1 MHCPVLAL
9 IFLSAGL
16 AMAQSPPMTIPM
28 TPKRPITDTYHGV
41 KVTEDYR
48 WLEQTDRQEVKNW
61 VKAQSEVTRSV
72 LDADPKREAVL
83 KELRSLQVSGTAVR
97 HSYAH
102 AGGLVFALRER
113 APHPKPALVV
123 FKDVRDLA
131 TEKVI
136 VDLNLLDPTGKTDI
150 DWFVPSHDGSL
161 VAVSLSKNGSE
172 DGTLHVYETGTGKA
186 LGDVIP
192 RVNQPTG
199 LGTVAWESNGK
210 GFYYTRYP
218 RVGERPEEDL
228 NFYIQIYRHELRRPP
243 SEDRYVIGK
252 DFPRIAE
259 IQGMQSTVDGW
270 LLVHV
275 QNGDGE
281 EHAFHIMDPKGSWRQ
296 VASFTDGVRRAV
308 LGKGKVFAISNSL
321 APKGKVV
328 AMDLLPKKLG
338 LSFWKVIVP
347 ESTDSLQSIK
357 LTENRIHAIYGV
369 GGPLELRAFDQQG
382 KPMVSP
388 GVPPVSMV
396 YDLTPLQG
404 DAVLFW
410 ISGYLQPMSAFIH
423 DPARGAGLIQTV
435 LCDRQPFAAE
445 AQAEYESIRAFAVSK
460 DGTRVPL
467 NILRKKGIRLDGSHP
482 VLLTGYG
489 GYGISRPPFFV
500 ARNLLWLRHGGV
512 WVEANLRGGGEF
524 GQEWHKAGNLTRKQN
539 VFDDFLACAHFLI
552 DQKYTSTKRLAI
564 EGGSNGGL
572 LMGAVLTQRPEMF
585 AAVVSHV
592 GIYDMLRVELTPN
605 GAFNTTEF
613 GSVKDPEQFKAL
625 YAYSPYH
632 RVKDGIKYPPVL
644 LTTGVND
651 GRVDPW
657 QSYKMAARLQSA
669 GPGNA
674 ILLRVGFDSGHGGS
688 SPITDPEEDA
698 DTLTFLFRH
707 LGMK

>member
-1 MHCPVLAL
+1 MNRLVLAL
-9 IFLSAGL
+9 MLLGGGL
-16 AMAQSPPMTIPM
+16 ALAQSSPVAIPM
-28 TPKRPITDTYHGV
+28 TPKRPSTDTYHGIR
-41 KVTEDYR
+41 VTEDYR
-48 WLEQTDRQEVKNW
+48 WLEQTDRQEVKTW
-61 VKAQSEVTRSV
+61 VKAQNQVTRRV
-72 LDADPKREAVL
+72 LDADPMRESVL

-102 AGGLVFALRER
+102 AGRLVFALREQ
-113 APHPKPALVV
+113 APQPKPALVV
-123 FKDVRDLA
+123 LKDVMDLS

-136 VDLNLLDPTGKTDI
+136 VDLNLLDPTGKTEI
-150 DWFVPSHDGSL
+150 DWYVPSHDASL

-172 DGTLHVYETGTGKA
+172 DGTLFVYETATGKA
-186 LGDVIP
+186 RTDVIP

-199 LGTVAWESNGK
+199 AGAVAWEPNGK

-218 RVGERPEEDL
+218 RAGERPTEDL
-228 NFYIQIYRHELRRPP
+228 NFYIQIYRHELGRPT
-243 SEDRYVIGK
+243 SEDRYVLGK
-252 DFPRIAE
+252 EFPRIAE

-281 EHAFHIMDPKGSWRQ
+281 EHAFHVMDPKGNLRRI
-296 VASFTDGVRRAV
+296 ASFTDGIRRAV
-308 LGKGKVFAISNSL
+308 LGKGKVFAISNNS
-321 APKGKVV
+321 APKGKLV
-328 AMDLLPKKLG
+328 AMDLPANQLG
-338 LSFWKVIVP
+338 VPFWKVVVP
-347 ESTDSLQSIK
+347 ESTDSLQGIK
-357 LTENRIHAIYGV
+357 VTENRIHAIYGV
-369 GGPLELRAFDQQG
+369 GGPLELRTFDQQG
-382 KPMVSP
+382 KPLASP

-410 ISGYLQPMSAFIH
+410 ISGYLQPMSAFIY
-423 DPARGAGLIQTV
+423 DPARGAGLLQTV
-435 LCDRQPFAAE
+435 LCDRQPFSAE
-445 AQAEYESIRAFAVSK
+445 AQAEYESIRSFAVSK

-467 NILRKKGIRLDGSHP
+467 NILRKKGLRLDGSHP

-489 GYGISRPPFFV
+489 GYGFSRYPFFV
-500 ARNLLWLRHGGV
+500 ARNLVWLRHGGV

-524 GQEWHKAGNLTRKQN
+524 GAEWHRDGRLTKKQN
-539 VFDDFLACAHFLI
+539 VFDDFLAGAQFLI
-552 DQKYTSTKRLAI
+552 DQKYTTAKRLAI

-572 LMGAVLTQRPEMF
+572 LMGAALTQRPDLF

-592 GIYDMLRVELTPN
+592 GWYDMLRTELTPN

-632 RVKDGIKYPPVL
+632 RVQNGVAYPPVL

-657 QSYKMAARLQSA
+657 QSYKMAARIQAA
-669 GPGNA
+669 GKGNA

-688 SPITDPEEDA
+688 SPEEDA